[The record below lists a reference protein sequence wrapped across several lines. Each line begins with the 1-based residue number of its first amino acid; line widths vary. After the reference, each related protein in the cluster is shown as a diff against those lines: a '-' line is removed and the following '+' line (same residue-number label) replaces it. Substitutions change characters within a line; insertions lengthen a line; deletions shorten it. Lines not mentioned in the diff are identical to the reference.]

1 MSEIKK
7 LLAKHKAGELEST
20 SNTGRPRVGEGK
32 FLCKV
37 VEARVGKN
45 RAGTKDQG
53 LLKMEVVE
61 VIDGSKTA
69 LGGSFN
75 YYYIMSADE
84 GMMNDTTERFAL
96 MGYRQGVDADR
107 VLSAKN
113 PLAAAKA
120 MIGEITI
127 AADEGFHVI
136 ISRRE
141 SNRAGANGEPY
152 MDNRLEVDDT
162 LAVLELLL
170 GSSAEP
176 VNEDDEGEEI
186 QETEPRTV
194 RKPWVAQ

>member
-20 SNTGRPRVGEGK
+20 SNTRRPKVGEGR

-37 VEARVGKN
+37 VEARVSKN

-53 LLKMEVVE
+53 LLRMEVVE
-61 VIDGSKTA
+61 VIDGSETA

-84 GMMNDTTERFAL
+84 EMMKDTTERFAL
-96 MGYRQGVDADR
+96 VGYRQGVDADR

-113 PLAAAKA
+113 PITAAKT
-120 MIGEITI
+120 MVGEITI
-127 AADEGFHVI
+127 AADGGFYVV

-141 SNRAGANGEPY
+141 SNRTGANGELY
-152 MDNRLEVDDT
+152 MNNRLEVDDT
-162 LAVLELLL
+162 LAVIDSLQ
-170 GSSAEP
+170 GNSAEP
-176 VNEDDEGEEI
+176 DNEDDEGEEI
-186 QETEPRTV
+186 QETKPETV
-194 RKPWVAQ
+194 KKPWVA